1 MKRTLIFVKLIRES
15 YFFAINAIVVNKVRT
30 FLSLLGITIGI
41 FAIISVFTVFDSI
54 ERTLRDSVND
64 LGSNV
69 LYVQK
74 WPWAM
79 GGSDYPW
86 WKYMKRP
93 EPTIAD
99 LAEIQKRS
107 QGTDAASYMINV
119 RRAVK
124 YNASSVDNA
133 NISAVSHDY
142 FDVTPIDIIEGRYF
156 TLEESAGGRPVAI
169 IGNDIVANLFE
180 GINPLGQ
187 RIKVFGQK
195 VEIIGLLK
203 KQGNINFG
211 PGNDNMVMLPVNFA
225 RNFID
230 IKRDN
235 IGATIMVRAKPNV
248 GNDEL
253 TDELTGVMRSLH
265 KLKPGVED
273 DFSVN
278 ETSAI
283 SKQFDSLFKIVS
295 IVGWIIGGFSLLV
308 GGFGIA
314 NIMFVSVKERTAQI
328 GIQKAMGAK
337 NYFILL
343 QFLFEAIFLALFGGL
358 LGLAI
363 IYLLTLAVSAAL
375 DMKLILTTGNIMLGI
390 GVSGAIGLIS
400 GFLPAWS
407 ASRLDP
413 VEAMRSTF

>member
-1 MKRTLIFVKLIRES
+1 MKRTLIFVKLFRES

-54 ERTLRDSVND
+54 ERTLRDSIND

-69 LYVQK
+69 LYIQK
-74 WPWAM
+74 WPWAF
-79 GGSDYPW
+79 GGDDYPW

-93 EPTIAD
+93 EPKMAD
-99 LAEIQKRS
+99 LEEIQKRS
-107 QGTDAASYMINV
+107 QATDASSYMIGLN
-119 RRAVK
+119 RTVK
-124 YNASSVDNA
+124 YNAASVDNA
-133 NISAVSHDY
+133 SIVGVSHAY
-142 FDVTPIDIIEGRYF
+142 TDVTPIDIVEGRYF
-156 TLEESAGGRPVAI
+156 TMEESAGGRPVAI
-169 IGNDIVANLFE
+169 VGSDIVSNLFN
-180 GINPLGQ
+180 GINPMGQ

-211 PGNDNMVMLPVNFA
+211 NSNDNQVLLPVNFV
-225 RNFID
+225 RNFVD
-230 IKRDN
+230 LDGN
-235 IGATIMVRAKPNV
+235 NVGASIMVRAKPNV
-248 GNDEL
+248 SNEEL
-253 TDELTGVMRSLH
+253 RDELTGVLRSVR

-273 DFSVN
+273 DFAIN
-278 ETSAI
+278 ETSVI
-283 SKQFDSLFKIVS
+283 SQGFDSLFKIVS

-314 NIMFVSVKERTAQI
+314 NIMFVSVKERTGQI

-343 QFLFEAIFLALFGGL
+343 QFLFEAVFLSLFGGI

-363 IYLLTLAVSAAL
+363 IFLLTLAVSAAL
-375 DMKLILTTGNIMLGI
+375 DMKLILTTGNIILGV
-390 GVSGAIGLIS
+390 GVSGIIGLIS
-400 GFLPAWS
+400 GFMPAWS